1 VKRVGLIGG
10 LGPESTVDYY
20 KLIIHKYRECTNDDT
35 YPEMIIDSLDVTR
48 MIDWISSGQHAPATD
63 YLVASTERLAR
74 AGAEFGA
81 IAANTPHLFFDAMV
95 KRSPIPFIS
104 IVGAT
109 CDEVKRRGFA
119 RIGQLGTRFTMTGR
133 FYPEVFEREQLKLFV
148 PTSDEIDYIHQKY
161 LGELLKG
168 IFLDET
174 RERLVSIANRLIK
187 DESLDAIAL
196 AGTEL
201 PLILRGVE
209 FSVPLID
216 TAVVHV
222 DAIVDRILS

>member
-1 VKRVGLIGG
+1 VKLVGLIGG

-20 KLIIHKYRECTNDDT
+20 KLIIDKYRERMNDDS
-35 YPEMIIDSLDVTR
+35 YPCMIIDSLDVTR

-63 YLVASTERLAR
+63 YLVAATERLAR

-81 IAANTPHLFFDAMV
+81 IAANTPHLFFEMMA

-109 CDEVKRRGFA
+109 CGEIKKRGFT
-119 RIGQLGTRFTMTGR
+119 RIGLLGTRFTMTGR
-133 FYPEVFEREQLKLFV
+133 FYPEVFEREGLKLFI
-148 PTSDEIDYIHQKY
+148 PTPEEIDYIHQKY

-168 IFLDET
+168 TLLDET
-174 RERLVSIANRLIK
+174 RARLAAIATRLIR

>member
-1 VKRVGLIGG
+1 MKLVGLIGG

-20 KLIIHKYRECTNDDT
+20 KLIIKTYRERRSDDS

-48 MIDWISSGQHAPATD
+48 MIGWISSGQHGPATD
-63 YLVASTERLAR
+63 YLAAATERLAR

-95 KRSPIPFIS
+95 KRSLIPFIS

-109 CDEVKRRGFA
+109 CNEVKRRGFK
-119 RIGQLGTRFTMTGR
+119 RIGLLGTRFTMTGR
-133 FYPEVFEREQLKLFV
+133 FYPEVFEREGLKLFI
-148 PTSDEIDYIHQKY
+148 PTSEEIDYIHLKY

-168 IFLDET
+168 IIRDET
-174 RERLVSIANRLIK
+174 REHLAAIANRLIK

-201 PLILRGVE
+201 PLILRGLE
-209 FSVPLID
+209 FSVPLVD
-216 TAVVHV
+216 TAIVHA
-222 DAIVDRILS
+222 DAIVDHILS